1 MRPPRPRR
9 QFPNDSH
16 QPGRGYATLPAS
28 VDGSW
33 FIAVQLK
40 FAGPAGPY
48 PAALEAPF
56 HLQTIEMAVGFAIDA
71 SGHRI
76 AQ

>member
-9 QFPNDSH
+9 QFPNGFH
-16 QPGRGYATLPAS
+16 QPGRGYATLSAS
-28 VDGSW
+28 VDNSSFVAFQSKLAGS
-33 FIAVQLK
+33 I
-40 FAGPAGPY
+40 GTY

-56 HLQTIEMAVGFAIDA
+56 DSQTIEMAVGSAIDA